1 VGGSTKLKRAVLLS
15 SKQHMDQEI
24 AANASNKPQ
33 LAIFQPRLVLLCSL
47 TAAALVGLYLLS
59 YKHVRVNVLDPGGTF
74 QYFVPLMVP
83 CFAFIIERV
92 QHVRKANLFQHGVDL
107 LVFGLAIGRV
117 LGKEVMH
124 ISGHTMLLS
133 YMLVSS
139 KSKIV
144 LISSILVLAQT
155 LYLKYYVWG
164 DFVTSNVG
172 MIVGC
177 ALALIVKWVSRRW
190 DQSRPE

>member
-1 VGGSTKLKRAVLLS
+1 
-15 SKQHMDQEI
+15 MDQEI
-24 AANASNKPQ
+24 AANARKEPP
-33 LAIFQPRLVLLCSL
+33 LPIFQPRLVLLYSL
-47 TAAALVGLYLLS
+47 TGAALVGLWLLS
-59 YKHVRVNVLDPGGTF
+59 HEHVRASVLDPGGTF

-92 QHVRKANLFQHGVDL
+92 QHVRKGNFFQHGVDL
-107 LVFGLAIGRV
+107 LVFGLAVGRV

-124 ISGHTMLLS
+124 ISGHTLLLS

-155 LYLKYYVWG
+155 LFLKYYLWG
-164 DFVTSNVG
+164 DFVTSNLG

-177 ALALIVKWVSRRW
+177 TLALIVKWV
-190 DQSRPE
+190 QSRSQ